1 MMNLWKGFV
10 WIRICGGEQE
20 RFLNLCRAKG
30 IILEKLFFTQGELW
44 ATVSTKDFFQTFPCT
59 EKSKSTYSYI
69 KKTGNALLFSQTEKK
84 KGVFSW
90 NPFMYQYTDFLLWP
104 YMEYPYRREC

>member
-44 ATVSTKDFFQTFPCT
+44 ATVSTKDFFRLSHVRR
-59 EKSKSTYSYI
+59 KAKVHI
-69 KKTGNALLFSQTEKK
+69 HILKKQGMPFFFLRLKK

>member
-1 MMNLWKGFV
+1 MNLWKGFV

-44 ATVSTKDFFQTFPCT
+44 ATVSTKDFFRLSHVRR
-59 EKSKSTYSYI
+59 KAKVHI
-69 KKTGNALLFSQTEKK
+69 HILKKQGMPFFFLRLKKRKAFFLGILLCISILIFFS
-84 KGVFSW
+84 GHI
-90 NPFMYQYTDFLLWP
+90 
-104 YMEYPYRREC
+104 MEYPYRREC